1 MLLERTL
8 NLIASEAMQSAL
20 DLPEAPAA
28 LLRPTQDAKFGDYQ
42 VNGAMA
48 LAKQLGKKPRDLAEP
63 IAAKLLEHEAVEA
76 AEVAGP
82 GFINLRISAAW
93 LGRALDAMYADR
105 ERDGVDT
112 VDTAE
117 HVVVD
122 YSSPNIAKQMHVGH
136 LRSTIIGHAL
146 VKLLRFVG
154 HRVTSV
160 NHLGDWGTQFGLLIV
175 GMREWG
181 SQDALDQDAI
191 VELGRVYALA
201 SARSKTD
208 EAFAESARAELA
220 KLQNGDPENTA
231 LWKRFVAATRKT
243 LDVVYG
249 QLGVTFDEWLGE
261 SFYHDR
267 LQGVVDLLQEKGL
280 AREDEGALCVFWNE
294 LPTPSK
300 GLEKQKEPFIVRKR
314 DGAFL
319 YSTTDM
325 AAVLYRRD
333 VMKADRVLDVVGTP
347 QALHFKQVFG
357 LSQLLGVTTRM
368 EHIAF
373 GSVLGEDQKP
383 IRSRDGVEVTLQGL
397 LSEAVERA
405 RARIQEGMD
414 EGRLKIDPADL
425 DDTATKLGIGA
436 VKYADLRQNRVSDY
450 VFDWD
455 KMISFQGNAGP
466 YMQNAYVR
474 CRSIFR
480 KGEVDP
486 DQLAGAVTLVTEE
499 EQALARLIARFG
511 DVVHQAAETSQPNY
525 LCEHLFELSKA
536 FSRFYEVCPVLN
548 ADDADARASRL
559 RLTALVSR
567 QLGRGLT
574 LLGIDVV
581 ERM

>member
-112 VDTAE
+112 VDAAE

-136 LRSTIIGHAL
+136 LRSTIIGHSL

-181 SQDALDQDAI
+181 SQDALDADAI

-294 LPTPSK
+294 LPTPPK

-333 VMKADRVLDVVGTP
+333 VMKADRVLYVVGTP

-414 EGRLKIDPADL
+414 DGRQYIDPADL

-455 KMISFQGNAGP
+455 KMISFQGNSGP

-486 DQLAGAVTLVTEE
+486 DQLTGAITLVTDE
-499 EQALARLIARFG
+499 EQALARQIARFG

-525 LCEHLFELSKA
+525 LCEQLFELSKA
-536 FSRFYEVCPVLN
+536 FSRFFEACPVLN
-548 ADDADARASRL
+548 ADDADTRTSRL

>member
-8 NLIASEAMQSAL
+8 NAIASAAMQSAL
-20 DLPEAPAA
+20 SLPEAPPA
-28 LLRPTQDAKFGDYQ
+28 LLRPTQDPKFGDYQ

-48 LAKQLGKKPRDLAEP
+48 LAKQLGKKPRELAEP
-63 IAAKLLEHEAVEA
+63 IAQKLLEHEAIEG

-82 GFINLRISAAW
+82 GFINLHISSAW
-93 LGRALDAMYADR
+93 LGRELDAMYADLT
-105 ERDGVDT
+105 RDGVDP
-112 VDTAE
+112 VDVAE
-117 HVVVD
+117 RILVD

-136 LRSTIIGHAL
+136 LRSTIIGDAL

-154 HRVTSV
+154 HDVTSV

-181 SQDALDQDAI
+181 DQGALDEDAI

-201 SARSKTD
+201 SARAKQD

-220 KLQNGDPENTA
+220 KLQTGDAENTA
-231 LWKRFVAATRKT
+231 LWTRFVAATRKT

-249 QLGVTFDEWLGE
+249 QLGVTFDEWKGE
-261 SFYHDR
+261 SFYHDQ
-267 LQGVVDLLQEKGL
+267 LEGVVQRLVAEGL
-280 AREDEGALCVFWNE
+280 AREDDGALCVFWNE
-294 LPTPSK
+294 LPEPPK

-319 YSTTDM
+319 YSTTDL
-325 AAVLYRRD
+325 AAALYRRD
-333 VMKADRVLDVVGTP
+333 VMKADRVLYVVGTP
-347 QALHFKQVFG
+347 QAFHFKQVFA

-368 EHIAF
+368 EHVAF
-373 GSVLGEDQKP
+373 GSVLGEDGKP

-405 RARIQEGMD
+405 RARIQEGID
-414 EGRLKIDPADL
+414 EGRLMIDPADL
-425 DDTATKLGIGA
+425 DETATKLGIGA

-450 VFDWD
+450 TFDWD

-486 DQLAGAVTLVTEE
+486 DQLGGAVTLAADEE
-499 EQALARLIARFG
+499 HALARMLVRFG
-511 DVVHQAAETSQPNY
+511 DIVHQAAETSQPNY
-525 LCEHLFELSKA
+525 LCEHLFELSRS
-536 FSRFYEVCPVLN
+536 FSRFYEACSVLN
-548 ADDADARASRL
+548 AEDEATQQSRL